1 MDNIYLRWWG
11 CGAFDVRFN
20 NINITFDPYLFNQN
34 LAKVE
39 PIYDYIFISH
49 EHFDHC
55 HPATLRKLCKG
66 HRFKKL
72 FVNPG
77 CITPA
82 QPINEKYGDAAF
94 KRDLPITKHIP
105 SDKVEILYPK
115 HLNASQGS
123 PRSFTGTETF
133 ELDNITIET
142 IESGENQSPDLPTNG
157 YLVSHLS
164 QNISVLHI
172 GDLHE
177 PYPALENLCGKVD
190 FLVHMKLGL
199 GLGDGVSH
207 RLVELVDL
215 IRPKFMIPTHY
226 RTDRKSDPIP
236 EGHWPPNVTDE
247 NAFIESIRE
256 IVGNKTRILPFTAG
270 IEYEVKM
277 PEKEINWKWNWY
289 NTWTIPPWRETNQT
303 EK

>member
-20 NINITFDPYLFNQN
+20 DINITFDPYLFGQN

-55 HPATLRKLCKG
+55 HPATLRKLCQGK
-66 HRFKKL
+66 RFKKL

-82 QPINEKYGDAAF
+82 QPIDKKYGDAAF
-94 KRDLPITKHIP
+94 ERDLPITKHVP
-105 SDKVEILYPK
+105 HDKVEILYPK
-115 HLNASQGS
+115 HLNISQGLS
-123 PRSFTGTETF
+123 RSFTGTESF
-133 ELDNITIET
+133 ELDNIRIET

-157 YLVSHLS
+157 YLITHLL
-164 QNISVLHI
+164 QNISILHT

-177 PYPALENLCGKVD
+177 PYPALENLRGKVD

-199 GLGDGVSH
+199 GDGLSH
-207 RLVELVDL
+207 RLVELVEL
-215 IRPKFMIPTHY
+215 IQPKFLIPTHY

-247 NAFIESIRE
+247 NAFIESIRK
-256 IVGNKTRILPFTAG
+256 IVGNKTQILPFTAG
-270 IEYEVKM
+270 IEYEVTM
-277 PEKEINWKWNWY
+277 PEKEINWKWDWY

-303 EK
+303 E

>member
-1 MDNIYLRWWG
+1 MYNIYLRWWG

-20 NINITFDPYLFNQN
+20 DINITFDPYLFNQN
-34 LAKVE
+34 LAEVE

-55 HPATLRKLCKG
+55 HPTTLRKLCQG
-66 HRFKKL
+66 NRFKKL
-72 FVNPG
+72 FVNAG
-77 CITPA
+77 CLTPA
-82 QPINEKYGDAAF
+82 HPINEKYGDAAF
-94 KRDLPITKHIP
+94 ERDLPITKHVP

-115 HLNASQGS
+115 HLNETQGLS
-123 PRSFTGTETF
+123 RSFTGTETF
-133 ELDNITIET
+133 ELENISIET

-157 YLVSHLS
+157 YLISHLQ
-164 QNISVLHI
+164 QNISVLHT

-177 PYPALENLCGKVD
+177 PYPSLANLRGKVD
-190 FLVHMKLGL
+190 FLIHMKLGL
-199 GLGDGVSH
+199 GNGVSD
-207 RLVELVDL
+207 RLVELIDL
-215 IRPKFMIPTHY
+215 IQPRFMIPTHY

-256 IVGNKTRILPFTAG
+256 IVGTKTHILPFTAG
-270 IEYEVKM
+270 IEYEIKM

-289 NTWTIPPWRETNQT
+289 NTWTIPPWRETNHT
-303 EK
+303 K